1 MKIFDKLK
9 KIDMFSKFLL
19 LLIIF
24 VIFYITY
31 FFLTDFSKNSP
42 KNELVEVSSKKSISL
57 SDYFFEHYQTNRLA
71 NDMKLFIKINEKIT
85 QEDLK
90 NFEFRVIPKQEIQAS
105 LISESLIE
113 IQFKEKSPTDLKENI
128 LFVLENGKQ
137 LFRISYKNLTIE
149 DSKADEI
156 FFKRTE

>member
-85 QEDLK
+85 QEDLQ

>member
-1 MKIFDKLK
+1 L
-9 KIDMFSKFLL
+9 
-19 LLIIF
+19 
-24 VIFYITY
+24 
-31 FFLTDFSKNSP
+31 
-42 KNELVEVSSKKSISL
+42 
-57 SDYFFEHYQTNRLA
+57 
-71 NDMKLFIKINEKIT
+71 EKIT
-85 QEDLK
+85 QEDLQ

>member
-9 KIDMFSKFLL
+9 KIDLFSKFLL
-19 LLIIF
+19 SLIII
-24 VIFYITY
+24 VILYLTY
-31 FFLTDFSKNSP
+31 FFLTDLP
-42 KNELVEVSSKKSISL
+42 KNNSNKELIEVSSKKSISL
-57 SDYFFEHYQTNRLA
+57 ADYFFEHYQTNRLA

-90 NFEFRVIPKQEIQAS
+90 NFEFRVIPKQEIEVS
-105 LISESLIE
+105 LLSESLIE
-113 IQFKEKSPTDLKENI
+113 VRFKDKSPADLRENI
-128 LFVLENGKQ
+128 LFALENGKQ
-137 LFRISYKNLTIE
+137 LFRISYRNLAVE

>member
-1 MKIFDKLK
+1 MKIFDKVK

-85 QEDLK
+85 QEDLQ